1 MDWSCRGTVSTTLR
15 PCCRP
20 ESLVRL
26 TCEVNYRGMV
36 SLHVKVGLL
45 RGSSR
50 GHLVIDDIT
59 GAWKGDQLA

>member
-1 MDWSCRGTVSTTLR
+1 M
-15 PCCRP
+15 
-20 ESLVRL
+20 RL

-45 RGSSR
+45 GGSSR